1 MLRDH
6 AAAEIVREALCWLN
20 RQIRIEPIRPI
31 RMLMNSHADTFGT
44 NGRDSHGVGHNCICA
59 RRCDRG
65 EWSLFNP

>member
-6 AAAEIVREALCWLN
+6 AAAEIVCEALCWLT
-20 RQIRIEPIRPI
+20 RQIRIEPIR
-31 RMLMNSHADTFGT
+31 MLMNNHADTFGA
-44 NGRDSHGVGHNCICA
+44 NGRDSHGVGHNGICA